1 MFSSWIWIPDPGGK
15 MNADPDPQPC
25 PQSKM
30 QFEIHPILN
39 KKNTHFGDGKQTVYS
54 NKFLWKCILRTQMKL
69 CAKFAPVLMK
79 AVIYIF

>member
-1 MFSSWIWIPDPGGK
+1 

-39 KKNTHFGDGKQTVYS
+39 KKILILGTENKLC

-69 CAKFAPVLMK
+69 CAKFAPLLMK